1 MFIMLI
7 TEMRDKILPRKH
19 RFCND
24 ISDVQAHVSV
34 EKHRPCT
41 CNVHGGGNTSETNF
55 SPWCLA
61 PVRHASA
68 PSTSSQTKRKNK
80 KKK

>member
-24 ISDVQAHVSV
+24 ISDVPAHVSA
-34 EKHRPCT
+34 EKGAPCT
-41 CNVHGGGNTSETNF
+41 RNMHGGGNTSETNF
-55 SPWCLA
+55 FCLCS
-61 PVRHASA
+61 VRRASA
-68 PSTSSQTKRKNK
+68 ASASSQMK
-80 KKK
+80 KKFKYLHL